1 MEAAG
6 ESPLL
11 IAFADQ
17 AQAAWPLIFFR
28 TCVLNIYLVR
38 KTVGLGSL
46 PSPAGPIQCPF
57 QTSAQGDGRG
67 RWFLK
72 SSGWL

>member
-28 TCVLNIYLVR
+28 TCVLDIYLVR
-38 KTVGLGSL
+38 KTMGLSSL
-46 PSPAGPIQCPF
+46 LLDYLHCPF
-57 QTSAQGDGRG
+57 PD
-67 RWFLK
+67 FCPV
-72 SSGWL
+72 

>member
-17 AQAAWPLIFFR
+17 AQAAWLLIFFR
-28 TCVLNIYLVR
+28 TCVLDIYLVR
-38 KTVGLGSL
+38 KTMGLGSL
-46 PSPAGPIQCPF
+46 PSPARLPTVPF
-57 QTSAQGDGRG
+57 SRLLPRMMEGAGG
-67 RWFLK
+67 
-72 SSGWL
+72 S

>member
-38 KTVGLGSL
+38 KTMGLGSL
-46 PSPAGPIQCPF
+46 PSPAGLPTVPFPDFCP
-57 QTSAQGDGRG
+57 G
-67 RWFLK
+67 
-72 SSGWL
+72 

>member
-28 TCVLNIYLVR
+28 TCVLDIYLVR
-38 KTVGLGSL
+38 KTMGLSFFCWTTY
-46 PSPAGPIQCPF
+46 SAPF
-57 QTSAQGDGRG
+57 QTSAQGNGRG

>member
-38 KTVGLGSL
+38 KTMGLGSL
-46 PSPAGPIQCPF
+46 PSPAELPTVPFPDFCP
-57 QTSAQGDGRG
+57 G
-67 RWFLK
+67 
-72 SSGWL
+72 